1 MGKRKDMYE
10 IKQTGVAQKYGD
22 ATRNS
27 KEGKGRF
34 DLIPE
39 DVLSECFE
47 GYLNI
52 SYDRFPKTK
61 AYKCA
66 IEEDYIRAIIFITQ
80 SEYRYQY
87 NPSDNVHN
95 TLPAVLEF
103 SNMVKDLAIHF
114 QKGAEMYGERNCEK
128 GIPLWSFRDSGI
140 RHLTQYING
149 ETDEPHHVSAIWN
162 FVMAEWTKIH
172 HPERCEKSQSIK
184 KPNVDE
190 SITTASDNISC
201 VDDVKNESIST
212 PSDDNDYDT
221 VLRTIN
227 GLTLTHLN
235 RHISKFTDCKKTNE
249 FKTKDGG
256 YFTEIG
262 KTDSDSEEYKKCYL
276 SIKSKFDNDKCTI
289 HIHDHAQPEFINIK
303 IHVHSNEG
311 AIAKLLV
318 SSEINPSINIHDN
331 SILGEF
337 LNDIKDC
344 RAYTDLIGG
353 VIKEK
358 FKNKLI

>member
-1 MGKRKDMYE
+1 MGKRKEGYE

-22 ATRNS
+22 ATRHS

-172 HPERCEKSQSIK
+172 HPERCEKSQSTK
-184 KPNVDE
+184 NSNVDE
-190 SITTASDNISC
+190 SITTASDDISC
-201 VDDVKNESIST
+201 VDDVKNECIST
-212 PSDDNDYDT
+212 PDDNDYDT

-289 HIHDHAQPEFINIK
+289 HIHDHAQPEFISIK
-303 IHVHSNEG
+303 VRRTLHNNELAF
-311 AIAKLLV
+311 AINT
-318 SSEINPSINIHDN
+318 SDNIHDET
-331 SILGEF
+331 ILGKF
-337 LNDIKDC
+337 LTDIRNYDGI
-344 RAYTDLIGG
+344 YLNLISYF
-353 VIKEK
+353 IKENLK
-358 FKNKLI
+358 IN